1 MQTTLLEKGKSS
13 PEFKYSSDSDSKS
26 LVSVSNWETFL
37 GYSAKNEQAFAPNI
51 EDSYLKLLKN
61 IIYKIEMSTIVYENI
76 LEEIDAYELKIRLRE
91 TGNEASLE
99 GEIQGK
105 KEKIGVMQENFLG
118 NLKNLNDKMFTIK
131 I

>member
-1 MQTTLLEKGKSS
+1 
-13 PEFKYSSDSDSKS
+13 
-26 LVSVSNWETFL
+26 
-37 GYSAKNEQAFAPNI
+37 
-51 EDSYLKLLKN
+51 
-61 IIYKIEMSTIVYENI
+61 MSTIVYENI

-131 I
+131 IWFVNNFGSDENISEICRGIQEKAREYWGNCLDNLNSFQIF